1 MVNANSGEDVTAVDF
16 ADLLGLVQVVAA
28 CEDAS
33 CSRIGRFGHGVF
45 AEIGGQ
51 RKCVVVDPAGG
62 ALCCGEVEAVLNKGL
77 AGQVEFA
84 VGDSV
89 TAVGA

>member
-1 MVNANSGEDVTAVDF
+1 MVNANAGEDVTAVDF
-16 ADLLGLVQVVAA
+16 ADLLGLAQVLAA
-28 CEDAS
+28 LEDAGGG
-33 CSRIGRFGHGVF
+33 RIGRFGHGVF
-45 AEIGGQ
+45 AEVRSERQ
-51 RKCVVVDPAGG
+51 CVVVNPAGG
-62 ALCCGEVEAVLNKGL
+62 ALCCGDAEAVFNKCL